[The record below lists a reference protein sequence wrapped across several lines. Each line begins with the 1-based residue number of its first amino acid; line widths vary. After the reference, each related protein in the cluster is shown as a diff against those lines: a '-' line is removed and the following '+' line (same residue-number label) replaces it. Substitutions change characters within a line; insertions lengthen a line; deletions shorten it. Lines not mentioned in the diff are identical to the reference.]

1 MLGRIRSGE
10 ETAISPPSP
19 QGKCSLKT
27 HACLKEEKKYGW
39 EGWERGEDG
48 KAPLVKWLYLS
59 RVHSRWSWLCPRGS
73 FIPGLRNFMGSFL
86 RNPLCTCQG
95 ECLGLGLEKPRPYL
109 PAWQNSLRKRE
120 IIFKVSFLLCSTLQE
135 KSASAVYEPYGSFLF
150 LVFCFDR

>member
-1 MLGRIRSGE
+1 MLGKIRSGE

-86 RNPLCTCQG
+86 R
-95 ECLGLGLEKPRPYL
+95 K
-109 PAWQNSLRKRE
+109 
-120 IIFKVSFLLCSTLQE
+120 STLHMPRRVLGSGVGEAQTL
-135 KSASAVYEPYGSFLF
+135 SASLAKFTQEEGNNF
-150 LVFCFDR
+150 